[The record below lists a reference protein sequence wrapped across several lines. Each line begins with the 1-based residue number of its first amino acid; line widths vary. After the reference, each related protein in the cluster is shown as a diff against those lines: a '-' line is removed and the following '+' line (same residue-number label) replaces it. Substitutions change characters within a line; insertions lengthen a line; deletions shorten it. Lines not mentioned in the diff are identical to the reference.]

1 MEELN
6 LIRTGL
12 PWLPK
17 VPSRWRMMRNK
28 DFLYETKDVVG
39 NKSKEYTLLSL
50 TTKGVI
56 PRDVNSGKGKF
67 PSDFSKYKVVTKGDI
82 AFCLFDI
89 DETPRTV
96 GLAPMDGML
105 TGAYSIFHVHNI
117 NPRYLY
123 HYYLTLDD
131 LKALKPL
138 YTGLRKTIGSDVF
151 ASVKIPVPSAKEQ
164 QSIVSYLD
172 WQESAINKVLAT
184 KRKEISLLKE
194 AEHVFIKRLILGAN
208 SDCSM
213 KNTKL
218 PWAAEVPEHW
228 QRTRHKHLFNVVSNK
243 VGDNSSEY
251 TLLSLTTQGVIP
263 RDIESGKGKFPSDFS
278 SYQVVNKGQFV
289 FCLFDVDETPRTVA
303 LSDESGMIT
312 GAYTVF
318 DVKGADAKYLL
329 YYFMMIDDE
338 KAFKPLY
345 SGLRKVIN
353 VDTFLSQSIY
363 LPPIEEQREIVK
375 KIEAFIVE
383 SKKAEMVYQEE
394 IALLKEAKTNISL
407 KTISGQIDT
416 RNIVIPEYEYCE
428 DIEETDEEY
437 DFIDGE
443 EE

>member
-28 DFLYETKDVVG
+28 DFLDETKDVVG
-39 NKSKEYTLLSL
+39 DKSKEYTLLSL

-67 PSDFSKYKVVTKGDI
+67 PSDFSKYKIVTKGDI

-151 ASVKIPVPSAKEQ
+151 ASVKIPLPSAKEQ

-172 WQESAINKVLAT
+172 WQE
-184 KRKEISLLKE
+184 
-194 AEHVFIKRLILGAN
+194 
-208 SDCSM
+208 
-213 KNTKL
+213 
-218 PWAAEVPEHW
+218 W
-228 QRTRHKHLFNVVSNK
+228 
-243 VGDNSSEY
+243 Y
-251 TLLSLTTQGVIP
+251 LT
-263 RDIESGKGKFPSDFS
+263 
-278 SYQVVNKGQFV
+278 
-289 FCLFDVDETPRTVA
+289 
-303 LSDESGMIT
+303 
-312 GAYTVF
+312 
-318 DVKGADAKYLL
+318 
-329 YYFMMIDDE
+329 
-338 KAFKPLY
+338 
-345 SGLRKVIN
+345 
-353 VDTFLSQSIY
+353 
-363 LPPIEEQREIVK
+363 
-375 KIEAFIVE
+375 
-383 SKKAEMVYQEE
+383 
-394 IALLKEAKTNISL
+394 
-407 KTISGQIDT
+407 
-416 RNIVIPEYEYCE
+416 
-428 DIEETDEEY
+428 
-437 DFIDGE
+437 
-443 EE
+443 